1 MVSDFAYLRGIKLM
15 YHILAIIS
23 KEQIVINIF
32 SATAII
38 TGSIL
43 GGICSWIVTK
53 KSLFKNEEIQNRLAD
68 ETRKLQKEKET
79 EIVKE
84 NAAIIRLDICTVLF
98 QGIKT
103 LRMSDNYREKLY
115 TIPMNHD
122 YSNAVA
128 SLQKHFELREVSY
141 IYQLY
146 GIIEKLNY
154 DIMNLKYFN
163 DDDYKVIIKD
173 YEILLESLY
182 GGKYKEVLKFNIES
196 ITYDELWNNEYIKSG
211 YRNVL
216 DKLNK
221 VCDLGNCDL

>member
-1 MVSDFAYLRGIKLM
+1 MS
-15 YHILAIIS
+15 II
-23 KEQIVINIF
+23 

-43 GGICSWIVTK
+43 GVVCSWIITK
-53 KSLFKNEEIQNRLAD
+53 KTLSKNEEIQS
-68 ETRKLQKEKET
+68 RKTEEIRKFEKYKEA

-98 QGIKT
+98 QSIKT
-103 LRMSDNYREKLY
+103 MRIPAEYRGKLY

-122 YSNAVA
+122 YSRTVA
-128 SLQKHFELREVSY
+128 SLQKDLQLRELSY
-141 IYQLY
+141 LYQIY

-154 DIMNLKYFN
+154 DIRNLRYFN
-163 DDDYKVIIKD
+163 DEDYKLIVMD
-173 YEILLESLY
+173 YEIFLQSLY
-182 GGKYKEVLKFNIES
+182 GDNYNEVLKLNIENIS
-196 ITYDELWNNEYIKSG
+196 YDQLWNNDYVKLG

-221 VCDLGNCDL
+221 ICDLD